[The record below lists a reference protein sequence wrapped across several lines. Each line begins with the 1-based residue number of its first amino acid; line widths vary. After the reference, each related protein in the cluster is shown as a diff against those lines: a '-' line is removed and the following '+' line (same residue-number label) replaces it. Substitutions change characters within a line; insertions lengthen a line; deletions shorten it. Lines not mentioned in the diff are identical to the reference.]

1 MLLTQHGAIGHCIII
16 ACFKNVAKKMW
27 NFRSAPRWINF
38 PHLDTMINSQCIYCR
53 MLTVDSSSLTVSIK
67 ALGVNFKQATR
78 DPSMLKVK
86 GQAPSE
92 GKLPSLK
99 MGT

>member
-1 MLLTQHGAIGHCIII
+1 
-16 ACFKNVAKKMW
+16 
-27 NFRSAPRWINF
+27 
-38 PHLDTMINSQCIYCR
+38 
-53 MLTVDSSSLTVSIK
+53 MLTVDSSSQTVSIK
-67 ALGVNFKQATR
+67 VLVVNFKQATR

-86 GQAPSE
+86 GQAPLE